1 MSRRFH
7 FLNLRLLREGPADPN
22 EPAPRR
28 KYRNTQRRTV
38 LRVATS
44 LFGEHGFHGASVD
57 AIARRAGVHKPS
69 VFYHFPTKEALYDA
83 AVEHAGTTVL
93 ARFFAAIDGADAT
106 EPRSVRSDRLAEALA
121 DAFELDPIA
130 ARLLL
135 RDAMDAGVR
144 EGQPHLAV
152 LADALLGLVGLGATE
167 ASAAQA
173 KQLAL
178 TLLAIVVLPFATA
191 ATLNPAQSAARR
203 AHLRREFT
211 ILLGGAR

>member
-7 FLNLRLLREGPADPN
+7 FLNLRVLREGPADPN
-22 EPAPRR
+22 VPAPRR

-44 LFGEHGFHGASVD
+44 LFGEHGFYGASVD

-93 ARFFAAIDGADAT
+93 SRIFAAIDGADLSEA
-106 EPRSVRSDRLAEALA
+106 RSVRNDRLAEALA
-121 DAFELDPIA
+121 DAFEVEPIA

-135 RDAMDAGVR
+135 RDAMDVGVR

-152 LADALLGLVGLGATE
+152 LADALLGLIGLGTTE
-167 ASAAQA
+167 ATAVAAR
-173 KQLAL
+173 QLAL
-178 TLLAIVVLPFATA
+178 SVLAIVVLPFATA
-191 ATLNPAQSAARR
+191 AKVTPAQSAARR
-203 AHLRREFT
+203 AHLRRELS
-211 ILLGGAR
+211 ILLTKI